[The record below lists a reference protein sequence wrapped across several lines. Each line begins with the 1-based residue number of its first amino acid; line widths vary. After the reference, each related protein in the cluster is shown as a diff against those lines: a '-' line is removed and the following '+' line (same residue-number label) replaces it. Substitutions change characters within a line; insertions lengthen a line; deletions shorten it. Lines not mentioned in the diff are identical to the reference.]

1 MKIYQIH
8 QNQQSIFNG
17 VWICVFRIGSNLF
30 RNKDPNRSFF
40 SSNSGSDQT
49 RAPGSGALVH
59 GYLRITAGRLS
70 GRADGFVRVQQR
82 LRRLFLSYRVAV
94 IHGFLDINLHV
105 HHYTLLGVHYI
116 VSNLYTVFIMNVV
129 PNGHPKTQ

>member
-1 MKIYQIH
+1 M
-8 QNQQSIFNG
+8 FRNG
-17 VWICVFRIGSNLF
+17 SKLF
-30 RNKDPNRSFF
+30 RNKDPDRIFF
-40 SSNSGSDQT
+40 LQIPDPDQT
-49 RAPGSGALVH
+49 RAPGSGTLVH

-105 HHYTLLGVHYI
+105 HHHTLLGVQYI
-116 VSNLYTVFIMNVV
+116 VSNLYTVVVMNVV
-129 PNGHPKTQ
+129 PNGHP